1 MGWTSFHKPY
11 GMSVDEFFDKE
22 FNSKNFILVGK
33 GALVNFSEYYRAVFI
48 PVHENDKGETV
59 GGYYI
64 CLVALVHMGKG
75 EFNFAY
81 KDMTE
86 DMLPYYFNCPKRI
99 LDIVEQSKPYND
111 NSKVWRER
119 CHDVINRKK
128 LLDYGK
134 VIKFKEPFD
143 FNGGYKED
151 TFTIINGNR
160 YGRRKTMK
168 LQSYHYGFTAR
179 IPKWKSMDFEIL

>member
-11 GMSVDEFFDKE
+11 GLSIDEIFERE
-22 FNSKNFILVGK
+22 FKGLQFVGK
-33 GALVNFSEYYRAVFI
+33 GALVNLTEYYRAVYV
-48 PVHENDKGETV
+48 PPHKGVNGTNVE
-59 GGYYI
+59 GYYI
-64 CLVALVHMGKG
+64 CFVALVHMGKG

-81 KDMTE
+81 KEMME
-86 DMLPYYFNCPKRI
+86 SELPYYYNCPKRI

-111 NSKVWRER
+111 NSKLWRKR

-134 VIKFKEPFD
+134 VIKFKEPFN

-151 TFTIINGNR
+151 TFTIISGNP

-168 LQSYHYGFTAR
+168 LQSYHHGFTAR

>member
-11 GMSVDEFFDKE
+11 GLSIDEIFERE
-22 FNSKNFILVGK
+22 FKGLQFVGK
-33 GALVNFSEYYRAVFI
+33 GALVNLTEYYRAVYV
-48 PVHENDKGETV
+48 PPHKGVNGTNVE
-59 GGYYI
+59 GYYI
-64 CLVALVHMGKG
+64 CLVALVHMGRG

-99 LDIVEQSKPYND
+99 LDIVEQSKPCND
-111 NSKVWRER
+111 NSKLWRER

-143 FNGGYKED
+143 FNGGYRED

-160 YGRRKTMK
+160 YGKRKTMK
-168 LQSYHYGFTAR
+168 LQSYHHGFTAR

>member
-1 MGWTSFHKPY
+1 MGWTSCHKPY

-33 GALVNFSEYYRAVFI
+33 GALINLSEYYRAVFI
-48 PVHENDKGETV
+48 PVHENDKGEIV
-59 GGYYI
+59 GGYYF
-64 CLVALVHMGKG
+64 CLVCLVHFEG
-75 EFNFAY
+75 NNIAY

-86 DMLPYYFNCPKRI
+86 DMLPYYYNCPKRI
-99 LDIVEQSKPYND
+99 LDIVEQSKPYNE
-111 NSKVWRER
+111 NARIWRER

-143 FNGGYKED
+143 FNGGYRED

-168 LQSYHYGFTAR
+168 LQSYHHGFTAR
-179 IPKWKSMDFEIL
+179 IPKWKSMDFEIM